1 MNPVVRFLSDEE
13 IKQRYPEE
21 NQSTRARLSREA
33 VQKGYKIA
41 LVESSYCV
49 SYPCDGNLENAL
61 YYAEG
66 FLNLLIPEHRRELW
80 CFTDLGETPQGR
92 VYCAIREK

>member
-41 LVESSYCV
+41 LVDSPYCV
-49 SYPCDGNLENAL
+49 SYPCDGYLEEAL
-61 YYAEG
+61 DYAMG
-66 FLNLLIPEHRRELW
+66 FLDLLIPEHCREFL

-92 VYCAIREK
+92 VYCAIKEK